1 MTRPELL
8 ALIASNLY
16 AGDRARNLRGVSL
29 IGCLQRAAELV
40 IQAERRLL
48 EDGSIDPGTY
58 REWKAEEK
66 KCA

>member
-16 AGDRARNLRGVSL
+16 AGDRAATGNGVSL

-40 IQAERRLL
+40 GQAERRLL

-58 REWKAEEK
+58 REAEEK
-66 KCA
+66 KRCA